1 MAGFPAIFVLPL
13 CSYYN
18 TYDQLQPQKL
28 AVLHFFF
35 PQKRHRAHDVER
47 IDLHQFAFYIDHLR

>member
-1 MAGFPAIFVLPL
+1 MPKEFLPL
-13 CSYYN
+13 CSYYI